1 LARNIRI
8 EASRYLPTRPA
19 AQGGVV
25 SADHHRA
32 ADGSVISLAAGSRIA
47 GYRLE
52 ERIGQ
57 GGMAV
62 VFRARD
68 ERLDRTVALKLL
80 APALAGNPEL
90 QQRFISESRAAAT
103 IDDPHI
109 VPVFAAGEADGLLFI
124 AMRYVAGGD
133 AQSLLKREGPLPP
146 DRVAAIISPV
156 ASALDAAH
164 RAGLVHRD
172 VKPSNMLMDVLP
184 GRPAHVYLSDFGVS
198 KSVAATSGLTAA
210 GAILG
215 TLAYMSPEQVRSQP
229 VDGRSDQYA
238 LACSAY
244 ELLAGTPPFQRDE
257 PAALMYAHLFG
268 DPARLTS
275 QRPELAPAVDDV
287 LSKALAKAPGDR
299 YDGCGEFADALRGAL
314 GLRSYRSGPQV
325 MLAGTRPPANAGMH
339 PPTEASWPEAQ
350 NNARQGGPASDEAS
364 ASTPVLTTQN
374 LVTAPGQR
382 HAGDSGLMRHRRRLR
397 RRIVVAAC
405 IAAAAGLAAGLLLIP
420 GSPAVP
426 MAAVPIS
433 VKSALPAVSGDVYVV
448 YHATDQQNAEV
459 SGKVAVAANGEVAK
473 LYAQQFP
480 FKAAPAEAGS
490 VTLRPAGGTAT
501 YTFKVTPAL
510 ETRYRVELFRNGTSP
525 TPIAMS
531 GVKTIYVSIYEDVSD
546 SQDCSGSVCYESALV
561 TYAAPP
567 SALKTEK
574 SETQFVY
581 SGLNL
586 SKSKKIPPAPK
597 WLTLGAEHGTVAGT
611 QQNSATGFFTTVTF
625 SFTAGHESDNWAYAV
640 CLKDSVTTDGIGLPG
655 HHGCGDQRVPYPTGY
670 LG

>member
-1 LARNIRI
+1 V
-8 EASRYLPTRPA
+8 
-19 AQGGVV
+19 G
-25 SADHHRA
+25 ADHHGA

-80 APALAGNPEL
+80 APTLAGNPEL
-90 QQRFISESRAAAT
+90 QRRFISESRAAAT

-133 AQSLLKREGPLPP
+133 AQSLLKRGGPLPP

-172 VKPSNMLMDVLP
+172 VKPSNMLMDMLP

-210 GAILG
+210 GAVLG

-244 ELLAGTPPFQRDE
+244 ELLAGTLPFQRDE

-275 QRPELAPAVDDV
+275 RRPDLAPAVDDV
-287 LSKALAKAPGDR
+287 VSKALAKAPGDR
-299 YDGCGEFADALRGAL
+299 YDSCGEFADALRGAL
-314 GLRSYRSGPQV
+314 GLQPYRPGVRSMP
-325 MLAGTRPPANAGMH
+325 AGTHPPANAGMH
-339 PPTEASWPEAQ
+339 PPTEAAWPETQ
-350 NNARQGGPASDEAS
+350 NDTQQGGPASDEA
-364 ASTPVLTTQN
+364 AVSTPVPTTQD
-374 LVTAPGQR
+374 LGTDPGQR
-382 HAGDSGLMRHRRRLR
+382 HLGGGGGLMRHRRRLR

-405 IAAAAGLAAGLLLIP
+405 IAAAAGLAAGLLLAP
-420 GSPAVP
+420 SGPS
-426 MAAVPIS
+426 AAPIATVPIS
-433 VKSALPAVSGDVYVV
+433 VKSELPAVTGDVYVV
-448 YHATDQQNAEV
+448 YQGGKNANAEV
-459 SGKVAVAANGEVAK
+459 SGKVSKATNGEVAA

-480 FKAAPAEAGS
+480 YKSAPAKVGS
-490 VTLRPAGGTAT
+490 ITLHPAAGTAT
-501 YTFKVTPAL
+501 YTFRVTPTLA
-510 ETRYRVELFRNGTSP
+510 TRYRVELLRGRTA
-525 TPIAMS
+525 TTLIAMS
-531 GVKTIYVSIYEDVSD
+531 GVKVIYVSTAESVGGD
-546 SQDCSGSVCYESALV
+546 QGCSSSTCYESVQA
-561 TYAAPP
+561 TFAAPP
-567 SALKTEK
+567 SALRVEMSKTP
-574 SETQFVY
+574 QVY
-581 SGLNL
+581 FGINL
-586 SKSKKIPPAPK
+586 SKTQKNVPPPR
-597 WLTLGAEHGTVAGT
+597 WMSLGAGHSHVVGMD
-611 QQNSATGFFTTVTF
+611 QISADQFSVTVTF
-625 SFTAGHESDNWAYAV
+625 TYTTGNENADLAWGV
-640 CLKDSVTTDGIGLPG
+640 CDKDTVAIDGIGLPG